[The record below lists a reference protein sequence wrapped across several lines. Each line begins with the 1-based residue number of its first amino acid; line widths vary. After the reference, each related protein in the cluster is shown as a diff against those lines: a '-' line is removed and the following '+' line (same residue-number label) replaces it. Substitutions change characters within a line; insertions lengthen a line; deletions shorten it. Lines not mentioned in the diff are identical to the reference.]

1 MMRNENNNNQYWATL
16 NDLEFI
22 DAAMSK
28 VNDYNNYI
36 EESGIYWLLV
46 RCYVAYYGANLTNR
60 EIGTMFSGARLDTQ
74 DKIIRLKLNHYRN
87 VLKHALQLTTSQK
100 PALSCRSTNT
110 DEKSQAQTIL
120 GAGLIDFYIRE
131 KNYGKIFSKATE
143 YGLALFEGWIHSP
156 WRKDIGDVFEYDE
169 VNDTTIYQG
178 DVDPKVLSMLSV
190 IRDTEI
196 EHDNHQWLIVE
207 EFANKWDLAAEYG
220 KNNEE
225 LYQKIVNTSS
235 ADNNSNKVDRL
246 SHYISNR
253 TTRNK
258 SDQIRVYTFYHERSP
273 AVPNGRVFKFIDG
286 AMLQDKPL
294 PYRKIPLN
302 CIKPD
307 SILESP
313 FAYSPAAEILGA
325 QQAIDVISSA
335 IMTNNG
341 INGVQKI
348 WTQKGDNITPTDLGN
363 GVTHFQSKTKP
374 EGLNFTSTAPETYN
388 FLNTLI
394 NSIETLSGISSTVRG
409 NPEANL
415 KSGAAL
421 ALVVSQSIQF
431 ASLFEQSYNKMIE
444 DEGTDLIDKLRVFAK
459 TPRIAAIMGEAS
471 RPYQKEFNADDLSE
485 INRVVVEQ
493 ANALSKTVAGR
504 IQLADTLLERNMIE
518 NPKQYLAVIATG
530 QLDPTTENT
539 QFRLLNIRAENEEMR
554 RGNKV
559 NAVVTENHADHIKE
573 HSVLIE
579 NPDAKRDP
587 ALLNL
592 VLTHVQEH
600 LDLWRSADPAILMIT
615 GQQPPPPPN
624 APAPNMAPEMNAQG
638 GEKPPSDL
646 MARETGGAIP
656 PSMMPQQANLPTNP
670 LTGEEFNNI
679 TGGM

>member
-1 MMRNENNNNQYWATL
+1 MIGSNEKYWATL
-16 NDLEFI
+16 EDLEFI
-22 DAAMSK
+22 NAAMNK
-28 VNDYNNYI
+28 VHDYNNYI

-46 RCYVAYYGANLTNR
+46 RCYVAYYGANLTNN

-74 DKIIRLKLNHYRN
+74 DKVIRLKLNHYRN

-131 KNYGKIFSKATE
+131 KNYGKVFSKATE

-156 WRKDIGDVFEYDE
+156 WRKDIGDVYEYDE
-169 VNDTTIYQG
+169 ENDKTVYQG

-207 EFANKWDLAAEYG
+207 EFANKWDLAAEYA
-220 KNNEE
+220 KNDPE
-225 LYQKIVNTSS
+225 LYSKIIHTSS
-235 ADNNSNKVDRL
+235 ADTNSNKVERL

-253 TTRNK
+253 TTKTK

-273 AVPNGRVFKFIDG
+273 ALPKGRVFKFIDG
-286 AMLQDKPL
+286 AMLLDKPL

-325 QQAIDVISSA
+325 QQAIDVISTA

-341 INGVQKI
+341 VNGVQKI
-348 WTQKGDNITPTDLGN
+348 WTQTGDNVTPTDLGN

-374 EGLNFTSTAPETYN
+374 EGLNFTNTSPETYN
-388 FLNTLI
+388 FLNTLVGA
-394 NSIETLSGISSTVRG
+394 IETLSGISSTVRG

-504 IQLADTLLERNMIE
+504 IQLADTLLEKGMIE

-554 RGNKV
+554 RGNDV

-579 NPDAKRDP
+579 NPDAKKDP
-587 ALLNL
+587 ALLEL
-592 VLTHVQEH
+592 VLAHIQEH
-600 LDLWRSADPAILMIT
+600 LDLWRSADPALLMIT
-615 GQQPPPPPN
+615 GQEPPPPPLPPKGGMPG
-624 APAPNMAPEMNAQG
+624 AKTPPPGGGGESPADLMNADNG
-638 GEKPPSDL
+638 
-646 MARETGGAIP
+646 AAIP
-656 PSMMPQQANLPTNP
+656 PAMMPQQANMPTNP